1 MELKMLEGAKVMHTK
16 PQIKKLQMYVPG
28 KSMDGYI
35 KLSSN
40 ENPFGASPK
49 VHEAVANFKTFERYP
64 DGSSIKLKVEVAKFL
79 DVGKDQLI
87 FGAGGDEVI
96 QMISRSVLSPGDN
109 IIQAF
114 PTFSQY
120 KHHAIIEGAE
130 IQNIPLQNGVHDLD
144 GMLTAVNEK
153 TKIIWICNPNNPTGT
168 YVNKKSLCNFL
179 DSVPVNV
186 LVAIDE
192 AYVEYA
198 SATDFPD
205 TLAMIA
211 KYPNLVILRTLSKVY
226 GLASFRIGYGIGN
239 PEFIRDLEVG
249 RLPFNT
255 STIAQEVALAAL
267 TDQDFVEKSIAANIA
282 GLAQYTHFLD
292 SNDIPYY
299 PSQANFIFIPS
310 TYGVQITAKLM
321 DAGYIIRSLHPL
333 GIRIT
338 IGKTEDNN
346 AIIACLKENLY

>member
-1 MELKMLEGAKVMHTK
+1 MYTK
-16 PQIKKLQMYVPG
+16 PQIKKLKMYVPG
-28 KSMDGYI
+28 KSMDGLI

-40 ENPFGASPK
+40 ENPFGTSPR
-49 VHEAVANFKTFERYP
+49 VNDVLANFKGFERYP
-64 DGSSIKLKVEVAKFL
+64 DGSSVMLKKKVAEFL
-79 DVGKDQLI
+79 NVDTKQLI

-96 QMISRSVLSPGDN
+96 QMISRSVLAPGDN

-120 KHHAIIEGAE
+120 EHHAIIEGADV
-130 IQNIPLQNGVHDLD
+130 QNIPLQDGVHDLG
-144 GMLTAVNEK
+144 GMLAAINEK

-179 DSVPVNV
+179 NSVPANV
-186 LVAIDE
+186 LIAIDE
-192 AYVEYA
+192 AYIEYA

-211 KYPNLVILRTLSKVY
+211 KYPNLVILRTFSKVY
-226 GLASFRIGYGIGN
+226 GLASFRIGFGIGN
-239 PEFIRDLEVG
+239 TDFIQDLEVG

-267 TDQDFVEKSIAANIA
+267 ADQTFATKSIEANTA
-282 GLAQYTHFLD
+282 GLAQYTQFLD
-292 SNDIPYY
+292 ANNISYY

-310 TYGVQITAKLM
+310 VHGGEIATKLM
-321 DAGYIIRSLHPL
+321 DAGYIVRCLPS

-338 IGKTEDNN
+338 IGKKEDNN
-346 AIIACLKENLY
+346 AIITCLKENLDLLKNEIN